1 MRRLVATVFLG
12 APGSLRRAAASLS
25 FAVGLRDS
33 LARFEPPPPPLI
45 RAASEP
51 VDQVSGCG
59 MAHARS
65 PVCLPL
71 SSGRPASGHRSAP
84 FACRCRPGDE
94 EAERNSSG
102 SKAGSVRRIGGTK
115 ICTSCSIMAIIIAI
129 TAAAGDSSRP
139 RQNMCVCGQRRRQ
152 SACCWAA
159 RAPKPGPARLSGSSQ
174 PSVCLCRFEAALNPR
189 ESECPTIPALR
200 LAVGRPAGWLT
211 DGRQPFKFNTS
222 ESSFGRN
229 LLLYLCASL
238 RCCAAGSES
247 GQHHKLYLVNANL
260 APARRALSLCCA
272 SSSPY
277 STSSSSA
284 AVAAAPSSHCLAQKL
299 TLSCG
304 DGEANHH
311 HRLIRTLHKLSPAQ
325 QQPHHP
331 QIVCRLCEE
340 NCRVLTGSSPGLGAS
355 LFH

>member
-1 MRRLVATVFLG
+1 MHVMFNNG
-12 APGSLRRAAASLS
+12 NNNSNNS
-25 FAVGLRDS
+25 
-33 LARFEPPPPPLI
+33 
-45 RAASEP
+45 
-51 VDQVSGCG
+51 
-59 MAHARS
+59 
-65 PVCLPL
+65 
-71 SSGRPASGHRSAP
+71 SSGRLQQAAPEYVCLWAAPAPIRLLLGSASPTAWTCAALGQLTAVRLSVSLRSRAKSERIRMSNNP
-84 FACRCRPGDE
+84 GTSTGCRP
-94 EAERNSSG
+94 
-102 SKAGSVRRIGGTK
+102 T
-115 ICTSCSIMAIIIAI
+115 
-129 TAAAGDSSRP
+129 
-139 RQNMCVCGQRRRQ
+139 
-152 SACCWAA
+152 
-159 RAPKPGPARLSGSSQ
+159 
-174 PSVCLCRFEAALNPR
+174 
-189 ESECPTIPALR
+189 
-200 LAVGRPAGWLT
+200 GRPAGWLT
-211 DGRQPFKFNTS
+211 DGRQPFKFNAS

-247 GQHHKLYLVNANL
+247 GRHHKLYLVNANL